1 MWVDCVHIAGFMTAL
16 VDISTVCYFK
26 KGLKNLIRA
35 SYLIPITGPNCDLVG
50 LEDDSAPVGC
60 SQKISET
67 NLLRWFTGK
76 TL

>member
-1 MWVDCVHIAGFMTAL
+1 MWVDRVHIAGFMTAL

-26 KGLKNLIRA
+26 KGLKNLIKA
-35 SYLIPITGPNCDLVG
+35 GYLISITGPNCDLVG
-50 LEDDSAPVGC
+50 LEDDSASVGC